1 MLSVTKHLCHDVLS
15 GADPCIEIASPDFP
29 SHILTLPLLATTL
42 IAPDYFTKA
51 PKSVINLGTTIANAA
66 TVISSISST
75 EREVRCFTD
84 RQTGWYHVIP

>member
-1 MLSVTKHLCHDVLS
+1 MLSVTKHLHHDVLS
-15 GADPCIEIASPDFP
+15 GADPCIEITSLDFP

-66 TVISSISST
+66 TGICIASVAFSPQGIGHVCSSIPWL
-75 EREVRCFTD
+75 E
-84 RQTGWYHVIP
+84 Q